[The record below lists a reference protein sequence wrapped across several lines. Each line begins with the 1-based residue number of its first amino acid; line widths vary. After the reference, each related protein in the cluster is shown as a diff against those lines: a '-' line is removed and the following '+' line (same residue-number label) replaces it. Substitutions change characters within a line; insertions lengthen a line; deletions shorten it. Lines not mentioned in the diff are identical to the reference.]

1 MSARTARTL
10 ERGALVGMAVG
21 VAFMLQPAWS
31 GGMRTGFFVV
41 IATTLA
47 QIVLGKLAA
56 ERP

>member
-1 MSARTARTL
+1 
-10 ERGALVGMAVG
+10 MAIG